1 MLREE
6 IDEFLNLHKDIADTI
21 ERISKRYVLSDFVKA
36 DEACKQY
43 FKDKGESNIGEIH
56 GVYITKEKSD

>member
-6 IDEFLNLHKDIADTI
+6 IDEFLNLHKDIAATI
-21 ERISKRYVLSDFVKA
+21 ERISKQYVLFDFVKA

-43 FKDKGESNIGEIH
+43 FENKLP
-56 GVYITKEKSD
+56 V